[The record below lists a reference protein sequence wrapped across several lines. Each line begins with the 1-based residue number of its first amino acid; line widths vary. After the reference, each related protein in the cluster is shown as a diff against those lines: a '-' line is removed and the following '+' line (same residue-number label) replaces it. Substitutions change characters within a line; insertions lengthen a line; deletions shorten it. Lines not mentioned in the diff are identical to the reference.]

1 MEISLLNETPIDIVY
16 CEKLINKSFFMR
28 EDNMKKKK
36 IVIGLV
42 ALILLGGCQSNKN
55 SDFKAGT
62 YTGTGSGKNGDVK
75 VEVKLSDKKIE
86 SVKVKEHSETADIVA
101 PAVEKIPKE
110 IVNKQSVDVDVVSG
124 ATLISDAII
133 DGATEALKSA
143 DVNVEELAKN
153 AEKNVKKVADQEIEV
168 DIVVVGA
175 GAAGSAAAMSALQ
188 NGSSVALLEK
198 TAKPMGAGTLAG
210 GMFAADSKQQKESN
224 QTVDKKWLYDQYMEA
239 SQGSMNSILV
249 RKIIDESGSTVDW
262 LNENGVKLKLADAG
276 TGGGYEHIGH
286 PATLHGYQEGGSKAI
301 TNLVSNFEKA
311 GGKVYFNSPVNQL
324 ILDKSGKVTGVKSKQ
339 EDGSTLRVNAKSVII
354 ATGGFG
360 GNEDMLNEYIG
371 TPNTKGEIE
380 QNKGEGIQMAWAAGA
395 GKSGTDVTQYFWE
408 KFDPNAVAEIPKEVG
423 EEWNAL
429 TTFSKYPN
437 LRVNIDGKRFSDE
450 TKATLYSVH
459 GAEIAAQPQ
468 QSEYVVVDSAM
479 LNKIK
484 KSGTQAIES
493 QFGKWKGDRQYF
505 MEFNEPNDTDEF
517 LKEEETPYDFAKL
530 LDSMVS
536 TPMVF
541 KGETVDELAKSMK
554 VDSKVLNQ
562 SVNQYNEAIKSGKDT
577 QYFADTKR
585 LIKVEEGPYYAIKFV
600 ARNLGT
606 LGGVRIDE
614 NIQALTDSG
623 EKIPNLYIA
632 GADAGG
638 MYGKVYVNFEGA
650 TLGFAYTSGRLAG
663 INASNEI
670 K

>member
-1 MEISLLNETPIDIVY
+1 
-16 CEKLINKSFFMR
+16 
-28 EDNMKKKK
+28 MKKKK
-36 IVIGLV
+36 IVMGLLTLCMV
-42 ALILLGGCQSNKN
+42 LSGCQSNKESN
-55 SDFKAGT
+55 AFKEGT
-62 YTGTGSGKNGDVK
+62 YTGTGAGKNGDVK
-75 VEVKLSDKKIE
+75 VEVKLSKDKIE

-133 DGATEALKSA
+133 GGATEALKSA
-143 DVNVEELAKN
+143 DVDVEKLAKN
-153 AEKNVKKVADQEIEV
+153 SKKNVKKAKDKEIETDV
-168 DIVVVGA
+168 VVVGA

-188 NGSSVALLEK
+188 NGSDVVLLEK
-198 TAKPMGAGTLAG
+198 TAQPMGAGTLAG

-239 SQGSMNSILV
+239 SQGNMNSLLV
-249 RKIIDESGSTVDW
+249 RKIIDESGPTVDW
-262 LNENGVKLKLADAG
+262 LNENGVKMNLADAG

-301 TNLVSNFEKA
+301 TNLVNNFKKA

-324 ILDKSGKVTGVKSKQ
+324 ILDKSGKAKGVKSKQ
-339 EDGSTLRVNAKSVII
+339 EDGSILRVDAKSVII

-360 GNEDMLNEYIG
+360 GNEEMLKEYIG

-380 QNKGEGIQMAWAAGA
+380 QNKGEGIQMAWDAGA
-395 GKSGTDVTQYFWE
+395 GESGADVTQYFWE
-408 KFDPNAVAEIPKEVG
+408 KFDPNAIGEIPKEVG

-437 LRVNIDGKRFSDE
+437 LRVNVDGKRFSDE
-450 TKATLYSVH
+450 TKSTLYSVH
-459 GAEIAAQPQ
+459 GAEIASQPQ
-468 QSEYVVVDSAM
+468 QSEYVIVDSAM
-479 LNKIK
+479 LSKIK
-484 KSGTQAIES
+484 KSGTQSIES

-517 LKEEETPYDFAKL
+517 LKEEETPYDFTKL
-530 LDSMVS
+530 LDSMAETPIVS
-536 TPMVF
+536 RGNTI
-541 KGETVDELAKSMK
+541 DELAKSMK
-554 VDSKVLNQ
+554 VDEKSLNQ
-562 SVNQYNEAIKSGKDT
+562 SVDQYNEAIKTGKDN
-577 QYFADTKR
+577 QYFSDTKR
-585 LIKVEEGPYYAIKFV
+585 LIKVEEGPFYAIKFV

-614 NIQALTDSG
+614 NIQAVSDSG
-623 EKIPNLYIA
+623 EKIPNLYVA

-650 TLGFAYTSGRLAG
+650 TLGFAYTSGILAG
-663 INASNEI
+663 INASNAI
-670 K
+670 N